1 MTTSAPERLRYTY
14 MSCFSPGALQASWNH
29 PQSTGFDYLNLD
41 SWVKLAQALED
52 ANFDAFFWAD
62 HLGVHDIFRS
72 SYEDA
77 VRNAMQYPVA
87 DPMILAATLA
97 ASTTNLGFAFSANV
111 IQDHPYVFAR
121 RLSTLDHL
129 TRGRIAWN
137 IVTSFQPSAWR
148 NLGHSQM
155 RSHDSR
161 YEQADEYVQVLYK
174 LLEGSWEDDAVVR
187 DLEKAV
193 YADPGKVHPIE
204 HEGQYYKV
212 PGIQTVE
219 PSPQRMPV
227 LFQAGTSTAG
237 REFAANNAEA
247 IFMLP
252 MDPAGARR
260 TIDGIRAQF
269 VECGRRASDA
279 LFFVSESVIV
289 GSTEEEAKRKLEEFR
304 AYRHE
309 DFDLIFASSNFGFDL
324 SVVDPDTPIADLEFN
339 AVQGQ
344 IRAFADS
351 APDKNLTLRDM
362 AATLSANLLT
372 VGTPEQIADKF
383 EAWQAAGVNGINLA
397 SVGGYLDVYDF
408 IEHVVPVLKKRG
420 LMQKEYAPGTLREK
434 LFAGTE
440 SPSGPR
446 LNDRHPVSKFRK
458 DSTVP
463 A

>member
-1 MTTSAPERLRYTY
+1 MTASAPKRLRYTY
-14 MSCFSPGALQASWNH
+14 FSCFSPGALQASWNH
-29 PQSTGFDYLNLD
+29 PKSAGFDYLNLD
-41 SWVKLAQALED
+41 SWLKLAQALEE
-52 ANFDAFFWAD
+52 AKFDAFFWAD
-62 HLGVHDIFRS
+62 HLGVHDIYRN

-87 DPMILAATLA
+87 DPVILAATLA
-97 ASTTNLGFAFSANV
+97 ASTTNLGFAFTANV

-137 IVTSFQPSAWR
+137 VVTSFQPSAWR
-148 NLGHSQM
+148 NLGHAEM
-155 RSHDSR
+155 RSHDAR
-161 YEQADEYVQVLYK
+161 YEQADEYLQVLYK

-187 DLEKAV
+187 DLEEVV
-193 YADPGKVHPIE
+193 YADPDKVHPIG

-227 LFQAGTSTAG
+227 IFQAGTSTTG
-237 REFAANNAEA
+237 RAFAANNAEA

-252 MDPAGARR
+252 LDPAGAKQ
-260 TIDGIRAQF
+260 TIDDIRAQF
-269 VECGRRASDA
+269 VERGRRASDA

-304 AYRHE
+304 AYRHK
-309 DFDLIFASSNFGFDL
+309 DFDLVFVSSNFGFDL
-324 SVVDPDTPIADLEFN
+324 SVVDPDTPIADLEVN
-339 AVQGQ
+339 ALQGQ
-344 IRAFADS
+344 IKAFADS
-351 APDKNLTLRDM
+351 APDKTVTLRDLT
-362 AATLSANLLT
+362 ATLSANLLT

-383 EAWQAAGVNGINLA
+383 EAWQAAGVDGINLT

-408 IEHVVPVLKKRG
+408 IEQVVPLLKKRG
-420 LMQKEYAPGTLREK
+420 LMQEEYEEGTLREK

-446 LNDRHPVSKFRK
+446 LNDRHMASKFRK
-458 DSTVP
+458 SSTVS